1 MKYTFLTFLLVLVA
15 SFTFGQDIEFPGLDK
30 SPMDAV
36 TYPRSAVFA
45 NYLEEDDPDRAAKIK
60 VLYSRPYKNERNVFG
75 ELVKYG
81 EEWRLGA
88 NEGTEVTFY
97 QNVEIDGTT
106 VPRGVYTMF
115 ADVHE
120 DHWMVKLS
128 TQRHTAGTSGRDNSK
143 DIAAF
148 RANTSTA
155 KSVRE
160 QMTIGFQKQD
170 EGNVDMIVEWDNTRA
185 VLPINLNAPTMESD
199 DASPMDLAAYP
210 NRSRF
215 QNFLK
220 PEEVADNQPQ
230 IRVLYSRPQMKER
243 KIFGELV
250 PFGEIWR
257 LGANQTTTLTFFNPV
272 TIGGK
277 DLRAGTYGVFANV
290 NENAWEFIV
299 HSNTNSWGH
308 ANHDE
313 EDNLVTVKA
322 NTAKTPQTLEA
333 LSVTY
338 EKVDAK
344 NVNIIF
350 GWEDTMAKLPVTL
363 K

>member
-1 MKYTFLTFLLVLVA
+1 MKYSFLTFLLVLMA
-15 SFTFGQDIEFPGLDK
+15 SFTIGQDIEFPELDK

-45 NYLEEDDPDRAAKIK
+45 NYLDEDDPDRAAKIK
-60 VLYSRPYKNERNVFG
+60 VLYSRPYKKERNVFG
-75 ELVKYG
+75 ELVKFG

-88 NEGTEVTFY
+88 NEGTEITFY
-97 QNVEIDGTT
+97 QNVEIDGTM
-106 VPRGVYTMF
+106 VPRGVYTML
-115 ADVHE
+115 ADVYE

-128 TQRHTAGTSGRDNSK
+128 SQRHIAGTNGRDKTK
-143 DIAAF
+143 DVAAF
-148 RANTSTA
+148 RANTSAA

-160 QMTIGFQKQD
+160 QMTIGFQKID
-170 EGNVDMIVEWDNTRA
+170 EGNVHMIMEWDDTRA
-185 VLPINLNAPTMESD
+185 ALPINLNAPTLEGD

-210 NRSRF
+210 SRSRF

-220 PEEVADNQPQ
+220 PEEVAGNQPK
-230 IRVLYSRPQMKER
+230 IRVLYSRPQMKGR

-250 PFGEIWR
+250 PFGELWR
-257 LGANQTTTLTFFNPV
+257 LGANQTTTMTFFNDV

-290 NENAWEFIV
+290 NQNEWEFIV
-299 HSNTNSWGH
+299 HKNTNSWGH

-313 EDNLVTVKA
+313 ADNLVSVKST
-322 NTAKTPQTLEA
+322 TARTPQTLEA

-338 EKVDAK
+338 EEVDAN

-350 GWEDTMAKLPVTL
+350 GWENTMAKLPVTI